1 LDVRVVAATN
11 RDLSELVKLG
21 KFREDL
27 FFRLNMVQ
35 LKVPPLA
42 ERPEDLLVLQRHFL
56 KRFSLQYKK
65 PVSGLT
71 RRTQTLLAGY
81 SWPGN
86 VRELENVIG
95 HACMMTESDV
105 IDIRD
110 LPETNF
116 MQAPAVRITNEP
128 LLPLA
133 QVGRLHVERVL
144 NQVSGNKVLAAK
156 ILKISRTSLYRMLDE
171 SNRKKRNEALEVG
184 VPVGDGH

>member
-1 LDVRVVAATN
+1 
-11 RDLSELVKLG
+11 
-21 KFREDL
+21 
-27 FFRLNMVQ
+27 
-35 LKVPPLA
+35 
-42 ERPEDLLVLQRHFL
+42 
-56 KRFSLQYKK
+56 
-65 PVSGLT
+65 
-71 RRTQTLLAGY
+71 
-81 SWPGN
+81 
-86 VRELENVIG
+86 
-95 HACMMTESDV
+95 MMTESDV